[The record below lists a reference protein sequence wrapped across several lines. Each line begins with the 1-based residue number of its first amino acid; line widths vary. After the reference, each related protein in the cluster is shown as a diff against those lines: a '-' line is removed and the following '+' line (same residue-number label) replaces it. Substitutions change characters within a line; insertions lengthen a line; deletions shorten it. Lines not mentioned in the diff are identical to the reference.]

1 LIRTV
6 KHMQTA
12 CRALKCAGR
21 SIGLVPTM
29 GAIHEGHL
37 SLIRASCKEN
47 DITIVSIF
55 VNPIQFGP
63 AEDFETYPRPIKR
76 DIELCKKASVD
87 FVFHPSAAGMYPE
100 GFKTYV
106 EVMELGNV
114 LCGAFRQGHFRG
126 VATVVAKLFNI
137 CMPDRAYFG
146 RKDAQQAIIIQRMA
160 KDLDFPLT
168 IRIMP
173 TVREKNG
180 LALSSRNAYLS
191 PLQRNDAQVISQSLK
206 MARDLV
212 RDGVREPKQVISQM
226 EDMIKRKKPSKID
239 YISVVCLKH
248 LKPVKV
254 INGPCLIAVAVRFGN
269 TRLIDNIVVRP

>member
-1 LIRTV
+1 
-6 KHMQTA
+6 
-12 CRALKCAGR
+12 
-21 SIGLVPTM
+21 M